1 MISGNQST
9 EFGDVLIIRANV
21 PIIGLIALTDYLDDT
36 TEQGNNRFYK
46 EFRYTI
52 DGINYTTWQE
62 LTADNLNAV
71 VIDSRD
77 TFIVEYRY
85 THINDESASFS
96 ISGSLDLAWNSTQ
109 LDGQFL
115 EVPCGKTYEQSIFA
129 DFFSCHATEVL
140 AWCVNVTEKLYKQ
153 GIVPKFVTR
162 GDESN
167 INGIDRDYID
177 FWRAVACFFAYIVV
191 FARQFE
197 KFRENDQL
205 LSQFLEQRGVFFCD
219 DASSADKNYLV
230 EYYFDEIRQ
239 RGTSQIYKTKDQR
252 NSEVDGELLRL
263 LCYNKEVDEFIFN
276 VHLPHTIGWSVEN
289 SSPLYTGLSRQT
301 GAIKGYEFTKDF
313 IDLGK
318 YPIFG
323 NGVIEIIEDNGDQVL
338 SIKDVPIGEISG
350 IGENN
355 LNYKIVVDDD
365 MSYEIT
371 FFVRQ
376 VDAGENLTFGVRTYD
391 IASNSISPVRIDTDT
406 NETYFFEKIQL
417 NKTDKYYLVRGIIYS
432 KDTNASDVENNLSIG
447 QGKHL
452 KFASGTYGLIPY
464 IAVDKDDDQS
474 ISLSQFVGWNQLNS
488 NIITDGDNGTFEDIE
503 ANWGN
508 WNDIGLIS
516 FSIERSSN
524 FKYQGNYSCRVF
536 NISGGFSGGGISD
549 WSRLLCRSFSLNLIS
564 GRRYIVRAKLYTDG
578 DTWPNRGSS
587 SMFFNF
593 VLPIT
598 NPGGTMVS
606 KSNFD
611 INGQWQEIS
620 YDFIAS
626 STEVRSVGI
635 YAFWNGVSTNLAH
648 NGEIYID
655 QLQCAE
661 FEFIGDESETIS
673 TGNEVRIWDL
683 KVRPLNT
690 PYSTGFML
698 PKNFIS
704 IWAKKRNGQLSE
716 RQLEQRLRKYLLPYN
731 STFKVNY
738 LEVESGDALG
748 DYSAND
754 YSDDYFI

>member
-1 MISGNQST
+1 
-9 EFGDVLIIRANV
+9 
-21 PIIGLIALTDYLDDT
+21 
-36 TEQGNNRFYK
+36 
-46 EFRYTI
+46 
-52 DGINYTTWQE
+52 
-62 LTADNLNAV
+62 
-71 VIDSRD
+71 
-77 TFIVEYRY
+77 
-85 THINDESASFS
+85 
-96 ISGSLDLAWNSTQ
+96 
-109 LDGQFL
+109 
-115 EVPCGKTYEQSIFA
+115 A

-313 IDLGK
+313 VDLAK

-391 IASNSISPVRIDTDT
+391 IASNSISPVRIDTDV
-406 NETYFFEKIQL
+406 NQSFFFEKIQL
-417 NKTDKYYLVRGIIYS
+417 NKTDKYYFIRGIIYS
-432 KDTNASDVENNLSIG
+432 KDINASDVENNLAIG

-474 ISLSQFVGWNQLNS
+474 ISISQAVGWNQLNA
-488 NIITDGDNGTFEDIE
+488 NIITDGDNGTFE
-503 ANWGN
+503 
-508 WNDIGLIS
+508 
-516 FSIERSSN
+516 
-524 FKYQGNYSCRVF
+524 
-536 NISGGFSGGGISD
+536 
-549 WSRLLCRSFSLNLIS
+549 
-564 GRRYIVRAKLYTDG
+564 
-578 DTWPNRGSS
+578 
-587 SMFFNF
+587 
-593 VLPIT
+593 
-598 NPGGTMVS
+598 
-606 KSNFD
+606 
-611 INGQWQEIS
+611 
-620 YDFIAS
+620 
-626 STEVRSVGI
+626 
-635 YAFWNGVSTNLAH
+635 
-648 NGEIYID
+648 
-655 QLQCAE
+655 AE
-661 FEFIGDESETIS
+661 KET
-673 TGNEVRIWDL
+673 
-683 KVRPLNT
+683 
-690 PYSTGFML
+690 
-698 PKNFIS
+698 
-704 IWAKKRNGQLSE
+704 
-716 RQLEQRLRKYLLPYN
+716 
-731 STFKVNY
+731 
-738 LEVESGDALG
+738 
-748 DYSAND
+748 
-754 YSDDYFI
+754 